1 LNQLTPSGCLWPTP
15 RWLNWW
21 SSSGYESPRWLQLW
35 CSSRYVCPQ
44 WWSRW
49 LQVDVYGP
57 SMIELVKF
65 KWMWIPLGDCSY
77 DAAVDMCALSCEPAD
92 CKWKCIAPRW
102 LNWWSSSGFPRW
114 LQLWC
119 SSR

>member
-57 SMIELVKF
+57 SMIELVTF
-65 KWMWIPLGDCSY
+65 KWMPSVT
-77 DAAVDMCALSCEPAD
+77 AAMMQQQICVPSVVNQL
-92 CKWKCIAPRW
+92 IA
-102 LNWWSSSGFPRW
+102 SG
-114 LQLWC
+114 
-119 SSR
+119 SV